1 MSKANFAKDQLKQ
14 LIEKIERLAEEKA
27 AIAADMSEVFK
38 EAKGQGF
45 DTKIMRQVIRL
56 RKMDKGERAEM
67 ESLLDLYMHAMGMEA
82 EQ

>member
-1 MSKANFAKDQLKQ
+1 MSNPNFAKEQLKQ

-27 AIAADMSEVFK
+27 AIAGDMSEVFK

-56 RKMDKGERAEM
+56 RKMDKGERAEL
-67 ESLLDLYMHAMGMEA
+67 ESLLDLYMHAMGMGD

>member
-67 ESLLDLYMHAMGMEA
+67 ESLLDLYMHALGMEA